1 MPGRHPP
8 LTIDRRYC
16 GPPTSANGGYFAG
29 RLAAYV
35 ADGRAVAVT
44 LRQPPPLDAPLLV
57 GDSAGGPGLGS
68 ADGVVATFG
77 GAPIADAV
85 PVDDAIDALDPV
97 SYEQAAKA
105 SLDYRGDIAHPFP
118 TCFVCGTGRSA
129 PDGLALRPGPL
140 PGEPASTAAPWVPHQ
155 VLTGIDGRLPAEL
168 VWAALDCPGGWTIDL
183 AGRPSVL
190 GRITAVVDALPEP
203 GDECVVAGRLIVREG
218 RKAHALTTLY
228 DGDGRVLA
236 RAASVWI
243 EVDPTRITA

>member
-1 MPGRHPP
+1 MPDRHPP

-35 ADGRAVAVT
+35 EDGRAVAVT

-57 GDSAGGPGLGS
+57 LDGEDGPGP
-68 ADGVVATFG
+68 AVVATFG
-77 GAPIADAV
+77 GARIADAV
-85 PVDDAIDALDPV
+85 AVDDGIDALDPV

-105 SLDYRGDIAHPFP
+105 SLDYRGDDAHPFP
-118 TCFVCGTGRSA
+118 TCFVCGTARSA

-140 PGEPASTAAPWVPHQ
+140 PDRPASTAAPWVPAE
-155 VLTGIDGRLPAEL
+155 VLAGNDGRLPAEL
-168 VWAALDCPGGWTIDL
+168 VWAALDCPGGWTLDL

-190 GRITAVVDALPEP
+190 GRITAAVDALPEP
-203 GDECVVAGRLIVREG
+203 GDECVVAGRLVTRDG
-218 RKAHALTTLY
+218 RKAHSLTTLY

-243 EVDPTRITA
+243 EVDPARISA